1 LRKAAAYPVPSYK
14 DPNDRRLVQ
23 NIRRARSSMAGAV
36 NIIGVPFDGAVLGR
50 KGAAAGPRGIRES
63 MGGFSNYNVEL
74 GVGLEHVRIFDLGD
88 VVADGGDVLKAHL
101 QIEREIAGS
110 IRSDSLLVVLG
121 GDNSISLPALRA
133 SGRMFRKL
141 GLVVVDS
148 HFDLRGKIR
157 GKPTS
162 GSSYGLAIETVRAL
176 DSSRVVE
183 IGVHG
188 FLNSKRY
195 AERAKKLAKVY
206 TAQEVRDIGAPAVAR
221 EAYGTAGAGAD
232 AVYLSIDL
240 DAVDLSQVSGVSAP
254 SVGGIDAYEL
264 ASFAFEMA
272 KNKKVKVAD
281 LVELAPSL
289 DPTGRSGRVAA
300 TVLVNLIAGFAAR
313 SKP

>member
-1 LRKAAAYPVPSYK
+1 
-14 DPNDRRLVQ
+14 
-23 NIRRARSSMAGAV
+23 
-36 NIIGVPFDGAVLGR
+36 
-50 KGAAAGPRGIRES
+50 
-63 MGGFSNYNVEL
+63 
-74 GVGLEHVRIFDLGD
+74 
-88 VVADGGDVLKAHL
+88 
-101 QIEREIAGS
+101 
-110 IRSDSLLVVLG
+110 
-121 GDNSISLPALRA
+121 
-133 SGRMFRKL
+133 
-141 GLVVVDS
+141 VVDS

-162 GSSYGLAIETVRAL
+162 GSSYGLAVETVRAL

-195 AERAKKLAKVY
+195 AERAKKLARVY
-206 TAQEVRDIGAPAVAR
+206 TAREVRDMGAPAVAR
-221 EAYGTAGAGAD
+221 EAYGTAGAGVD

-254 SVGGIDAYEL
+254 SVGGIDADEL

-289 DPTGRSGRVAA
+289 DPTGRSERVAA
-300 TVLVNLIAGFAAR
+300 TILVNLIAGFAAR